1 MAKTRSTVASTYLLF
16 FFSFFSKQT
25 NGHGPFLKKALILAL
40 DAKNQKRRGGKNR
53 GSVMTKIFY
62 LSIWFALNA
71 FPFDMQ
77 IWKDH
82 CKIYMVQFNELKRH
96 RFPRYRTPTISYIH
110 LSSPLNL
117 ANETWDDRFCRWQAM
132 EDAAKFSCLFQLY

>member
-1 MAKTRSTVASTYLLF
+1 MLAPIFSFLF
-16 FFSFFSKQT
+16 FFLKTNKWPRSISQESINFSPRCQRSERKR
-25 NGHGPFLKKALILAL
+25 G
-40 DAKNQKRRGGKNR
+40 KNQ
-53 GSVMTKIFY
+53 GSLMTKIFY
-62 LSIWFALNA
+62 LSIWFALKA

-82 CKIYMVQFNELKRH
+82 CKIYMVQFNELKMKCH

-132 EDAAKFSCLFQLY
+132 EDAAKFSCHFQLY